1 MLYRYKN
8 TLFPYM
14 KKYSYECKHSLF
26 IIPDLEKFGDF
37 RIRNN
42 IVNALTQYVNPKDSA
57 ESSVGMPQSQKG

>member
-1 MLYRYKN
+1 
-8 TLFPYM
+8 M

-57 ESSVGMPQSQKG
+57 ESSVGMPQS